1 MTPELLNLHLEAGR
15 RVGQE
20 KTCGKKTKY
29 ADEAAGIKAAASHNK
44 WEKRRHDVEPYP
56 CAFCNQ
62 WHVGQ
67 IMPVELLK
75 QIIGDECNCKCHD
88 PGRVLTHDQYC
99 CQVCPLCSKRIKI
112 LDYQNHKDKCL
123 QQ

>member
-1 MTPELLNLHLEAGR
+1 MDEALYNLHLIAGR

-29 ADEAAGIKAAASHNK
+29 ADEAAALKAAASHNK
-44 WEKRRHDVEPYP
+44 WEKRRHDVEAYP

-67 IMPVELLK
+67 IMPIEIIQ
-75 QIIGDECNCKCHD
+75 QIVGDECHCGCHAPD
-88 PGRVLTHDQYC
+88 SPMKHVVAC
-99 CQVCPLCSKRIKI
+99 CTICPLCSKRIKNM
-112 LDYQNHKDKCL
+112 DYMDHKEKCL
-123 QQ
+123 